1 MFKPRIL
8 LAVGAFCAAALTA
21 TPGLVR
27 TLMFPCFW
35 NSSRPKGVPI
45 VRQQTTCSQRSTKKQ
60 PVPGAL
66 LVALSE
72 YVDYWNRLGWKDPFS
87 SAPVL
92 GAPKLIHEPVRL

>member
-45 VRQQTTCSQRSTKKQ
+45 VRQQTTCSQRLTKNN
-60 PVPGAL
+60 PSRGRSL
-66 LVALSE
+66 
-72 YVDYWNRLGWKDPFS
+72 WC
-87 SAPVL
+87 
-92 GAPKLIHEPVRL
+92 